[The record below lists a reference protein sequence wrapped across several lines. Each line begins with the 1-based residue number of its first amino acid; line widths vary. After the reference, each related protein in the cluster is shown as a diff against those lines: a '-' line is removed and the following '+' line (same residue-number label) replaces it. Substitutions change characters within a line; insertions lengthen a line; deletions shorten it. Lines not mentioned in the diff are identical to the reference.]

1 MIKTFISIIALLLL
15 VGCAS
20 SVSEP
25 APANTSAPTNLPTS
39 TPTPTP
45 EPTPTP
51 VPLEGRLFFDMNGS
65 GLKDEASFNYDAE
78 RLTDERQPLQ
88 ADLLAAIEAYVA
100 GHPELIDGDLITLE
114 EPGLSG
120 YTVCAK
126 SNCVTTDAEGKFQ
139 LVEPDV
145 DRFLNISIKDP
156 NAGTP
161 ALEMRYV
168 NKWKGEVTVPE
179 YTKDVDATTMGQ
191 LRAVPGCE
199 TDAAAQVCKQDADTL
214 LVREQHLNDTSIFK
228 LGDGA
233 TLQPSNPNEIGL
245 MQGFLTL
252 PFVAEQVPKPV
263 IWNYFDIIGERL
275 FNSEVGYF
283 DTQDGIILS
292 YDGKY
297 NIEGNPF
304 RNLQGVSDSHNGLD
318 FVINVGN
325 LIINAGPNSRTE
337 LHIEPDGQ
345 LLLFLFFN
353 DSSSKFVNEYGHLN
367 TFLVNENQK
376 VYRGQIIALSG
387 NTGTRNTF
395 NDGGVIKRTPQLH
408 FDFEKVLEKGWHF
421 LDPYRCIIN
430 FESTPKNFW
439 GSEFSYWI
447 VDNSPPFSH

>member
-1 MIKTFISIIALLLL
+1 MIKTFISIIALVLL

-179 YTKDVDATTMGQ
+179 YTKDVDANTMAS
-191 LRAVPGCE
+191 LDIVPGCE
-199 TDAAAQVCKQDADTL
+199 EDAEALVCKLDGDTL
-214 LVREQHLNDTSIFK
+214 QVRDQHLNDTTILPISKTVQI
-228 LGDGA
+228 GE
-233 TLQPSNPNEIGL
+233 NPEIGL

-252 PFVAEQVPKPV
+252 PYSVLDAKNYWLSNYYDLNTTLGAVRNYLGVRTLIYDPSQSKGLNGTSDAHVGIDFEGPIGLIVTSSMSGFVNGIYNGNSLIV
-263 IWNYFDIIGERL
+263 ITGQKNTVSSKNTIAPGHLKTSLLEIG
-275 FNSEVGYF
+275 
-283 DTQDGIILS
+283 
-292 YDGKY
+292 
-297 NIEGNPF
+297 
-304 RNLQGVSDSHNGLD
+304 D
-318 FVINVGN
+318 FVY
-325 LIINAGPNSRTE
+325 A
-337 LHIEPDGQ
+337 
-345 LLLFLFFN
+345 
-353 DSSSKFVNEYGHLN
+353 
-367 TFLVNENQK
+367 
-376 VYRGQIIALSG
+376 GQIIGINGMTNTSHPHIHFGFNTNQEQLNGVDSGIDPFMDLVETNPHFEIVNSGGKYDLSK
-387 NTGTRNTF
+387 TL
-395 NDGGVIKRTPQLH
+395 I
-408 FDFEKVLEKGWHF
+408 
-421 LDPYRCIIN
+421 
-430 FESTPKNFW
+430 
-439 GSEFSYWI
+439 GSPGYWTVVNLPI
-447 VDNSPPFSH
+447 FCMGYSP